1 MKKLI
6 IFVLTLISMN
16 ISVTSYAQPKA
27 IDINMIKYTVD
38 KNEKV
43 TRKEC
48 YQAYYNTQGKLIIR
62 PTVGSILILTKITD
76 KEWKDESRKIWDRIE
91 RDGVVYFFVSK
102 KLAYYYESTNTT
114 NNTSNTK

>member
-1 MKKLI
+1 M

-16 ISVTSYAQPKA
+16 ISVTSYAQPKV

-48 YQAYYNTQGKLIIR
+48 YQAYYNTEGKLIIR

-76 KEWKDESRKIWDRIE
+76 KEWKDENRKIWDKFEKDDI
-91 RDGVVYFFVSK
+91 VYYIASE
-102 KLAYYYESTNTT
+102 KLAYYYEI
-114 NNTSNTK
+114 KK